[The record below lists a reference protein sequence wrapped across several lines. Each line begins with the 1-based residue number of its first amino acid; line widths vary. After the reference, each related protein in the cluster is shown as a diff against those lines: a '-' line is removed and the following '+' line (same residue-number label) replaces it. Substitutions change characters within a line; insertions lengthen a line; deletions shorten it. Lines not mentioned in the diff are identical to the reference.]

1 MVISLGQMP
10 TEIAS
15 LLSPTEGLSLQTE
28 EEYWQLEAEMAP
40 SLFVTDT
47 LSLDFFRDICKKKT
61 GSSLPIVLIKDSY
74 TSAEVDELS
83 LLPNLLMVHS
93 SVVASSEFLSR
104 LIALGGGEDLLPP
117 LTSALV
123 KRALVYIGEYATKQF
138 SRWQLAEAVNVSED
152 YLTRIFRREIG
163 LSPWDY
169 LNRHRVYLA
178 TELLR
183 QTTLTINE
191 IASRTG
197 FQDQAYFCRVFKKA
211 MGCNPG
217 KIRQRKM
224 EEKSEKYKSVSAFSS

>member
-1 MVISLGQMP
+1 
-10 TEIAS
+10 
-15 LLSPTEGLSLQTE
+15 LSLQTQ
-28 EEYWQLEAEMAP
+28 EEYWQLEGEREP

-47 LSLDFFRDICKKKT
+47 LSLGFFREICKKKT

-83 LLPNLLMVHS
+83 LLPNLLMVHT

-123 KRALVYIGEYATKQF
+123 KRALVYIGEHATKQF
-138 SRWQLAEAVNVSED
+138 SRWQLAEAVHVSED
-152 YLTRIFRREIG
+152 YLTRTFRREIG

-197 FQDQAYFCRVFKKA
+197 FQDQAYFCRVFKKIK
-211 MGCNPG
+211 GFPPG
-217 KIRQRKM
+217 KERTGK
-224 EEKSEKYKSVSAFSS
+224 